1 MISTNLIY
9 LVWLPVALAVVLGIV
24 GLFRGAVREALV
36 SVSVLLGALI
46 IQTWAALWAGD
57 AVEAFPSL
65 DRTQTELALNIVVMG
80 LVVLVVGYLLG
91 SALVSRA
98 DTISASSRL
107 AGALIGLAN
116 GAAIG
121 GWLLR
126 LGYLA
131 NPSGGQ
137 LDNDVSKYLIIWA
150 GWFPLVAAL
159 VGAIV
164 ALVGPVRRARTRV
177 AEPAPQTNWTPAT
190 PASSPPPAAP
200 YPPGG
205 MYGAAY
211 PPSAA
216 ASTSA
221 TQPYTPAPNLTPPP
235 YTPGVG
241 SVATTTAFPVQDSS
255 RTPVLPAERPYAPES
270 QPQLQQQ
277 ATAPYNAS
285 GYSSATAAPP
295 VLGATDQSVA
305 RYSSADAPA
314 ADSGFRQKDEPSWL
328 VKATPSVESG
338 AGMTPSPE
346 TSHAPISQNDTAHV
360 ELQPESSAAQ
370 ANSAESVDS
379 RTCPNCGASLPANA
393 RFCTDCG
400 APLS

>member
-24 GLFRGAVREALV
+24 GLLRGAVREALV

-65 DRTQTELALNIVVMG
+65 DRTQVELALNIVVIG

-98 DTISASSRL
+98 DPISAASRL

-137 LDNDVSKYLIIWA
+137 LDNDISRYLIIWA

-159 VGAIV
+159 VAAII

-190 PASSPPPAAP
+190 PSSPTPPTVP
-200 YPPGG
+200 HPTGG
-205 MYGAAY
+205 TYGAAY
-211 PPSAA
+211 TPSPA
-216 ASTSA
+216 ASTPA
-221 TQPYTPAPNLTPPP
+221 TQPYAAAPNLTPPP

-241 SVATTTAFPVQDSS
+241 SVATTMAFPVQDSS
-255 RTPVLPAERPYAPES
+255 RTSVLPAGRPYAPES
-270 QPQLQQQ
+270 QPQPQQQ
-277 ATAPYNAS
+277 ATAPYSAS
-285 GYSSATAAPP
+285 SYNSPPAVPP
-295 VLGATDQSVA
+295 VLGAADQNAA
-305 RYSSADAPA
+305 RYSASDKPATYSEAEQSAS
-314 ADSGFRQKDEPSWL
+314 SGFQQREEPSWL
-328 VKATPSVESG
+328 VKAAPS
-338 AGMTPSPE
+338 
-346 TSHAPISQNDTAHV
+346 V
-360 ELQPESSAAQ
+360 ELQPEGSVNA
-370 ANSAESVDS
+370 AESADNL
-379 RTCPNCGASLPANA
+379 TCPNCGASLPANA

-400 APLS
+400 TPLG